1 MTKFPSL
8 TAHRC
13 QKWQILL
20 IPVMKLP
27 SKLQHFCFSVWNWRD
42 TTASAICTF
51 LNDNFVHYHDV
62 IMGAMAS
69 HITSLTVVHSG
80 ANQRKHQS
88 SVSLAF
94 VRGIRRWPVNSPAQ
108 RASNAENVSI
118 WWRYNGNIFR
128 VSNCWWVITCPSKC
142 LLLPARNLSPETIMT
157 KPTIFNSSVRHGNY
171 QIMAFSLRYV
181 HMCLI
186 VNQVL
191 LVFDRGLAPRTQQ
204 TDIKNKQWRSSV
216 TRTYLH
222 YLLIEA
228 KTKRPPFVGDIF
240 NYILLNKTIS
250 DRISDIIS
258 LKYAL

>member
-1 MTKFPSL
+1 MFFDEIPLINCTSLSKMTN
-8 TAHRC
+8 
-13 QKWQILL
+13 L
-20 IPVMKLP
+20 IDT
-27 SKLQHFCFSVWNWRD
+27 SHEASVKI
-42 TTASAICTF
+42 TTF
-51 LNDNFVHYHDV
+51 LFQCMELTRYDGVCNLHFLEWQL
-62 IMGAMAS
+62 

-94 VRGIRRWPVNSPAQ
+94 VQGIRRWPVNSPAQ

-118 WWRYNGNIFR
+118 WWRHHGNIFR

-157 KPTIFNSSVRHGNY
+157 KPTIFDSSVRHGNY
-171 QIMAFSLRYV
+171 QIMAFSLRYF

-191 LVFDRGLAPRTQQ
+191 LVLDRGLAPRTQQ

-250 DRISDIIS
+250 DRISDIVS